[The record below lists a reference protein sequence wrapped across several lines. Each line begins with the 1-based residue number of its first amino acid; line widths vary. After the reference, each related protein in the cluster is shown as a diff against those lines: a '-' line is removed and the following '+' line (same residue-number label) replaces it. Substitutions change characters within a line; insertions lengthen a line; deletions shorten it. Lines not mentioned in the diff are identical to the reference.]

1 MLESVING
9 TAAPFARRRPEQDV
23 TAILPP
29 PPKTLRETGLDRQLV
44 LALLAKT
51 IHQAGTTH
59 LGALAAALRLSL
71 GVLREAVE
79 LLAADQLAETA
90 GRGDT
95 ELEIRYRLTERGK
108 QYAAACM
115 AECRYVGAAPVTLE
129 AFRAGLARDLERNGR
144 AIGVTPAE
152 LAAALAEDGI
162 DAALREQLG
171 AALHSGRAILLHGP
185 SAGGKSTLARRLGAL
200 LQGVVCVP
208 EAVVVGQQIIQF
220 HDPRVHAA
228 PPAAVGRQYEE
239 RRNSDTRWRV
249 CRRPVLQVG
258 AELTRAMLD
267 LHFDL
272 ANGVYHA
279 PPHLKASG
287 GLFVIDDLGRQQL
300 GAAELVNRFAG
311 PLDSGTDLL
320 TLQGGHTEAVPFGVT
335 LVFATSA
342 APELLLDAPLL
353 RRIGYRIHV
362 GALGVAGYR
371 ALLRRQC
378 AAHGV
383 PFDEDAADH
392 LLARLH
398 AASGRPLL
406 AGYPGELLARVLD
419 HASFSGAA
427 PRLSVATLEQAW
439 NSMFACSVA
448 PAAAPAPF
456 PSAVPSGER
465 P

>member
-1 MLESVING
+1 MLESAITAG
-9 TAAPFARRRPEQDV
+9 SAAPFARRRPELDV

-29 PPKTLRETGLDRQLV
+29 PPKTLRDTGLDRQLV

-51 IHQAGTTH
+51 LHQGGTMP

-71 GVLREAVE
+71 GALREAVE
-79 LLAADQLAETA
+79 LLAADQLAESA

-95 ELEIRYRLTERGK
+95 ELEIRYRLTERGR
-108 QYAAACM
+108 QFAAACM

-144 AIGVTPAE
+144 ASGVTPAE
-152 LAAALAEDGI
+152 LAAVLEEDGF
-162 DAALREQLG
+162 DPALRDQLG

-185 SAGGKSTLARRLGAL
+185 SAAGKSTLARKLGAL
-200 LQGVVCVP
+200 LEGVVCVP
-208 EAVVVGQQIIQF
+208 EAVAVGQQIIQF
-220 HDPRVHAA
+220 HDPRVHQA

-249 CRRPVLQVG
+249 CRRPMVQAG
-258 AELTRAMLD
+258 AELTGAMLE
-267 LHFDL
+267 LRFDA

-287 GLFVIDDLGRQQL
+287 GLFFIDDLGRQQG
-300 GAAELVNRFAG
+300 GAAELVNRFAA

-342 APELLLDAPLL
+342 APHLLLDEPLL
-353 RRIGYRIHV
+353 RRIGYRIAL
-362 GALGVAGYR
+362 GALGVPAYR

-383 PFDEDAADH
+383 PFDEDAADY
-392 LLARLH
+392 LMTRLH
-398 AASGRPLL
+398 GASGRALL
-406 AGYPGELLARVLD
+406 AGYPGELLARVRD
-419 HASFSGAA
+419 QASFEGRPAC
-427 PRLSVATLEQAW
+427 LSIATLEQAW
-439 NSMFACSVA
+439 NSMFACSVPATA
-448 PAAAPAPF
+448 PTPF